1 MHIPLDFDLTN
12 GVELDSVSLHFGGNL
27 TMLHNMRKCIIFI
40 LFSFFLLGCNQSPST
55 VFQKEIRGLKLVQLI
70 TGKDALH
77 AINKLHG
84 KKINVARGMVAF
96 YQGKGEKATVW
107 VSESFSTDAAIQQT
121 EIMIEKIRSSKR
133 SPFSDYEEIGQD
145 GVKIYSFKGIGQ
157 EHYIF
162 RINKSI
168 YWITANPGTIVE
180 LCKSIV
186 G

>member
-1 MHIPLDFDLTN
+1 
-12 GVELDSVSLHFGGNL
+12 
-27 TMLHNMRKCIIFI
+27 MLHNMRKRSIFI

-70 TGKDALH
+70 TGKGALH

-84 KKINVARGMVAF
+84 KKINVARGMIAF
-96 YQGKGEKATVW
+96 YKGRGEKATVW

-121 EIMIEKIRSSKR
+121 EIMIEKMRSNKR
-133 SPFSDYEEIGQD
+133 SPFSDYAKIVRD
-145 GVKIYSFKGIGQ
+145 GAKIYSFKGMGQ
-157 EHYIF
+157 KHYIF

-168 YWITANPGTIVE
+168 YWIAANPGTIDE

>member
-1 MHIPLDFDLTN
+1 M
-12 GVELDSVSLHFGGNL
+12 DSVSLHFRGNSA
-27 TMLHNMRKCIIFI
+27 MLHNMRKCSIFI
-40 LFSFFLLGCNQSPST
+40 LFSFFLLGCNQSSST
-55 VFQKEIRGLKLVQLI
+55 VFQKEIKGLKLVQLI

-84 KKINVARGMVAF
+84 KKINVARGMIAF
-96 YQGKGEKATVW
+96 YKGRGEKATVW

-121 EIMIEKIRSSKR
+121 EIMIEKMRSNKR
-133 SPFSDYEEIGQD
+133 SPFGDYAEIRQD
-145 GVKIYSFKGIGQ
+145 GVKIYSFKGMGQ
-157 EHYIF
+157 KHYIF

-168 YWITANPGTIVE
+168 YWIAANPGTIDE